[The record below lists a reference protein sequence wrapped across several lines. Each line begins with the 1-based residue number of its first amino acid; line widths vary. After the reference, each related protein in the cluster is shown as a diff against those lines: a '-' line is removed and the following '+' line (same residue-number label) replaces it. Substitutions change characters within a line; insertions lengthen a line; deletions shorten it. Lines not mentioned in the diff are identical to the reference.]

1 MPRRVGISFVVV
13 TVLNVDLAIVGAV
26 LLALGVVAYILYRR
40 REDLAVRTTAK
51 VAIRKPVT
59 QQAGEYH
66 SVLVAFDVRG
76 FTPQTIATASKL
88 AARRQRAI
96 HVLVTITV
104 PQALPITAELPE
116 EELAARA
123 VIEQARLQAGLSV
136 SGHVE
141 RVRPGQSGRLIVE
154 AARELQAVAIV
165 MPLPP
170 RTGTTLFG
178 KTARTV
184 LSDRPCRVIIECEPA
199 DR

>member
-1 MPRRVGISFVVV
+1 MA
-13 TVLNVDLAIVGAV
+13 VLNVDLAIVGAV

-59 QQAGEYH
+59 QQAGKYH

-104 PQALPITAELPE
+104 P
-116 EELAARA
+116 
-123 VIEQARLQAGLSV
+123 
-136 SGHVE
+136 
-141 RVRPGQSGRLIVE
+141 
-154 AARELQAVAIV
+154 
-165 MPLPP
+165 
-170 RTGTTLFG
+170 
-178 KTARTV
+178 
-184 LSDRPCRVIIECEPA
+184 
-199 DR
+199 

>member
-1 MPRRVGISFVVV
+1 M
-13 TVLNVDLAIVGAV
+13 TVLNVDLAIIGAV
-26 LLALGVVAYILYRR
+26 LLALGVVAYVLWRGRENLGLTTPAERATGRR
-40 REDLAVRTTAK
+40 
-51 VAIRKPVT
+51 VT
-59 QQAGEYH
+59 RHAGEYR

-104 PQALPITAELPE
+104 PQALPITADLPE

-141 RVRPGQSGRLIVE
+141 RVRSGQSGRLIVE

-170 RTGTTLFG
+170 RSGTTLFG

-184 LSDRPCRVIIECEPA
+184 LADRPCRVIIECEPA